1 MLITMTL
8 KTSGNISTWRKVVAG
23 ILLVIPWILYTLL
36 PIYNMVQPE
45 LGGIPFFYW
54 FQTLWLVISSILF
67 IIAVLLLYPS
77 KR

>member
-1 MLITMTL
+1 MTSEVG
-8 KTSGNISTWRKVVAG
+8 KRVSTWRKALAG
-23 ILLVIPWILYTLL
+23 VLFIIPWILYILL
-36 PIYNMVQPE
+36 PIYNTVQPV
-45 LGGIPFFYW
+45 LGGVPFFYW

>member
-1 MLITMTL
+1 MTAEVS
-8 KTSGNISTWRKVVAG
+8 KRVAAWRKVVAG
-23 ILLVIPWILYTLL
+23 ILFIIPWILYMLL
-36 PIYNMVQPE
+36 PIYNTVQPE
-45 LGGIPFFYW
+45 LGGVPFFYW

>member
-1 MLITMTL
+1 M
-8 KTSGNISTWRKVVAG
+8 STWRKVVAG

-45 LGGIPFFYW
+45 LGGVPFFYW

-67 IIAVLLLYPS
+67 ITAVLLLYPS